1 MALSSI
7 NSREQ
12 KLLLFLS
19 KNQDYVTSED
29 LTEILTVSK
38 KTVYRLIKKINE
50 EYVEGPLI
58 LSEKGRGYKLDHEKF
73 INNQKSSK
81 KYKENQF
88 STNERRKRIMEELLL
103 SSPKPLNHHV
113 DSYHIDIMDGHYVP
127 NITLS
132 PWFIE
137 EVRKISDL
145 PMSVH
150 LMVTDPSFWVQQL
163 VDMKCEW
170 ICMHAEVL
178 DGLAFRLIDQIQ
190 NAGLKAGVVLNPET
204 PIETIFPYIEL
215 VDKITIMTVDP
226 GFAGQRF
233 IDSTLD
239 KIVALRE
246 LREENGYQ
254 YVIEM
259 DGSSNRKSFKRIDAA
274 DPDIYIIGRSGLFGL
289 DEDIEKSWGIMNRD
303 YEEMTGKVIV

>member
-1 MALSSI
+1 MNKVEFSPSLMTMDLDKFK
-7 NSREQ
+7 EQ
-12 KLLLFLS
+12 ITFLND
-19 KNQDYVTSED
+19 K
-29 LTEILTVSK
+29 
-38 KTVYRLIKKINE
+38 
-50 EYVEGPLI
+50 
-58 LSEKGRGYKLDHEKF
+58 
-73 INNQKSSK
+73 
-81 KYKENQF
+81 
-88 STNERRKRIMEELLL
+88 
-103 SSPKPLNHHV
+103 V

-137 EVRKISDL
+137 ELRKITDL
-145 PMSVH
+145 PMSAH
-150 LMVTDPSFWVQQL
+150 LMVTNPSLWVQQL

-190 NAGLKAGVVLNPET
+190 DAGLKAGIVLNPET
-204 PIETIFPYIEL
+204 PIEVIYPYIDL
-215 VDKITIMTVDP
+215 LDKITIMTIDP

-233 IDSTLD
+233 IESTLD

-246 LREENGYQ
+246 LREEKGYK

-274 DPDIYIIGRSGLFGL
+274 GPDIYIVGRSGLFGL
-289 DEDIEKSWGIMNRD
+289 DEDISKAWDIMVTD
-303 YEEMTGKVIV
+303 YEEMTGKAMK